1 MKSGVSYSS
10 GLLLQLD
17 TTFGVTGSHGMEAI
31 ERTVSFLNINIHIK

>member
-17 TTFGVTGSHGMEAI
+17 TGLESLGHMAWKLLKEQYHF
-31 ERTVSFLNINIHIK
+31 